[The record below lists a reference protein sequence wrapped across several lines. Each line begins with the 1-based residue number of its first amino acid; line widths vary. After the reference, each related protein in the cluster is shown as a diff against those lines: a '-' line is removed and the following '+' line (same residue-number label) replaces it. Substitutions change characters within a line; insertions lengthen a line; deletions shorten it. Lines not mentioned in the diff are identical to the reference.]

1 MIVWIWV
8 VLSFAIASVCI
19 VTDKYVNKYSY
30 TDDERASQFI
40 TVFFFWPLIVLVY
53 FGKYI
58 FSILSCIISKWV
70 KILVRK

>member
-8 VLSFAIASVCI
+8 VLSFAIASICI
-19 VTDKYVNKYSY
+19 VTDKYVNSY

-40 TVFFFWPLIVLVY
+40 TAFFFWPLIVLVY